1 MAISQKIKKEY
12 SELKEKL
19 NKHNY
24 LYHNQDAPEISDQ
37 EYDSLYKALI
47 ALEENYPNLKSLDSP
62 SNRVGSKPV
71 SNLLPFQH
79 RLPMLSLDNAFDK
92 NDLNDYEKRV
102 FNKLKREEE
111 LSFLCEPK
119 IDGIAIC
126 LLYKNGVLS
135 KAGTRGDGQI
145 GEEVTHNVKTI
156 KDIPLKLN
164 KSKKF
169 PFPVEIEIRGEI
181 FVEKKDFDDIN
192 KKFEEN
198 GQKVFANPRN
208 FAAGSMRQLD
218 PKIAA
223 SRPLKIFCHS
233 LGYVDKNTNF
243 LEQSSIIDA
252 FKNWG
257 LPTCPEVSLA
267 SSLEDANGTFIHI
280 EKNRNRLPYEIDGVV
295 LKINNISLQKELG
308 FSSRAPRWAIA
319 RKFEAEQAITKI
331 NSISFQMGRTGSLT
345 PVANLE
351 PVKVGGVVISNATL
365 HNMDEVQR
373 LDVREKDYVYVKRAG
388 DVIPKIV
395 SVIKE
400 KRTGSEKQVK
410 EPSSCSICKREI
422 SFFEQNTPCLDIS
435 LSANFSHDCYGFDQ
449 FKESLKHFVSRN
461 AMDIEGLGSK
471 TIDALIENKFIKSIN
486 DLYTL
491 KKEQLLEIEGF
502 AEKSVKNLID
512 AILRSKQTEL
522 YRFIYS
528 LGIKEIG
535 LQTSKNISKEFGTIE
550 KISEATFEDFL
561 SVEDIGDVAAANLI
575 SFFHNP
581 NYSKIVKNFIDLG
594 MKFSNEIALSF
605 DSHLNNKKIVLTG
618 KLNNFS
624 RNELKELLEK
634 MGAKVSSTVSKNTDY
649 LISGSDPGSKIQN
662 AEKLEIQIIF
672 EDDLSNF
679 LNNDK

>member
-19 NKHNY
+19 NKHNF

-37 EYDSLYKALI
+37 EYDDLYKALI
-47 ALEENYPNLKSLDSP
+47 ALEENYPNLKSFDSP
-62 SNRVGSKPV
+62 SNRVGSESV
-71 SNLLPFQH
+71 SNLISFQH
-79 RLPMLSLDNAFDK
+79 RLPMLSLDNAFDE
-92 NDLNDYEKRV
+92 NDLNDYGKKV

-126 LLYKNGVLS
+126 LLYKNGILS

-145 GEEVTHNVKTI
+145 GEDVTHNVKTI

-164 KSKKF
+164 ENKKF
-169 PFPVEIEIRGEI
+169 PFPDEIEIRGEI

-233 LGYVDKNTNF
+233 LGFVDESTNF
-243 LEQSSIIDA
+243 IEQSSIIDA

-267 SSLEDANGTFIHI
+267 TSLEDTSEVFTHI
-280 EKNRNRLPYEIDGVV
+280 EKNRNKLPYELDGVV
-295 LKINNISLQKELG
+295 LKINKIALQKELG

-319 RKFEAEQAITKI
+319 RKFEAEQAITRI

-345 PVANLE
+345 PVANLK

-373 LDVREKDYVYVKRAG
+373 LDAREKDYVYVKRAG
-388 DVIPKIV
+388 DVIPKII

-400 KRTGSEKQVK
+400 KRTGSEKKVK
-410 EPSSCSICKREI
+410 EPSFCSICRREI

-435 LSANFSHDCYGFDQ
+435 LSENFSNDCYGFDQ

-471 TIDALIENKFIKSIN
+471 TIDVLIENKFIKSIN
-486 DLYTL
+486 DLYMI

-502 AEKSVKNLID
+502 AEKSAKNLID
-512 AILRSKQTEL
+512 AILRSKHTEL

-535 LQTSKNISKEFGTIE
+535 LQTSKNISKEFGTLE
-550 KISEATFEDFL
+550 KISEASLEDFL
-561 SVEDIGDVAAANLI
+561 SIEDIGDIAAANLI
-575 SFFHNP
+575 SFFLNS
-581 NYSKIVKNFIDLG
+581 NYSKIIKNFKDLG
-594 MKFSNEIALSF
+594 MEFSNEIASGF
-605 DSHLNNKKIVLTG
+605 DSHLKNKKIVLTG
-618 KLNNFS
+618 KLSNFS
-624 RNELKELLEK
+624 RNELKEILEK
-634 MGAKVSSTVSKNTDY
+634 MGAKVSSSVSKNTDY
-649 LISGSDPGSKIQN
+649 LISGTDPGSKMQN
-662 AEKLEIQIIF
+662 AEKLKIQIIF
-672 EDDLSNF
+672 EDDLKAF

>member
-19 NKHNY
+19 NKHNF

-37 EYDSLYKALI
+37 EYDALYKALI

-62 SNRVGSKPV
+62 SNRVGSEPV
-71 SNLLPFQH
+71 SNLIPFQH
-79 RLPMLSLDNAFDK
+79 RLPMLSLDNAFDE
-92 NDLNDYEKRV
+92 NDLNDFEKRV

-119 IDGIAIC
+119 IDGIAIS

-181 FVEKKDFDDIN
+181 FVEKKDFDN
-192 KKFEEN
+192 MNEKFKKN

-223 SRPLKIFCHS
+223 SRPLKVFCHS

-243 LEQSSIIDA
+243 LEQSTIIDA

-267 SSLEDANGTFIHI
+267 SSLEDASGAFINI
-280 EKNRNRLPYEIDGVV
+280 DKNRNKLPYEIDGVV

-319 RKFEAEQAITKI
+319 KKFEAEQAITKI

-345 PVANLE
+345 PVANLD

-400 KRTGSEKQVK
+400 KRTGSEKKVK
-410 EPSSCSICKREI
+410 EPPFCSICKREI

-435 LSANFSHDCYGFDQ
+435 LSENFSSDCYGFDQ

-491 KKEQLLEIEGF
+491 KKEQLLEIDGF
-502 AEKSVKNLID
+502 AEKSAKNLID
-512 AILRSKQTEL
+512 AILRSKHTDL

-528 LGIKEIG
+528 LGVKEIG

-561 SVEDIGDVAAANLI
+561 SVEDVGDVAAANLI

-672 EDDLSNF
+672 EDDLNDF

>member
-62 SNRVGSKPV
+62 SNRVGSEPV

-422 SFFEQNTPCLDIS
+422 SFFEKNTPCLDIS

-581 NYSKIVKNFIDLG
+581 NYSKIVKNFKDLG

-649 LISGSDPGSKIQN
+649 LISGSDPGSKMQN
-662 AEKLEIQIIF
+662 AEKLKIQIIF
-672 EDDLSNF
+672 EDDLNDF